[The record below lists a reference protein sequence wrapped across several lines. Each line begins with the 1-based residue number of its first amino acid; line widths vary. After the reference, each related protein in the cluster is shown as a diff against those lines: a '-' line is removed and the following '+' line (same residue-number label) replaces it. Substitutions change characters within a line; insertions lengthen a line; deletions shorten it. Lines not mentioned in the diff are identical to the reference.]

1 MLPKPDQPCKNN
13 IAVITI
19 GNVQVMAGGNP
30 PSKVK
35 LTCGSQWKWNYS
47 AKAGQPNCAAIMTV
61 GNRIKI
67 SYDVAESTSFPGT
80 MMKFINEAVPA
91 APGELDSWDSKEPWT
106 GGNTGSGNSTSSNL
120 STASAP
126 SPAGDKYRTP
136 VQMQRSDVLRSV
148 ATLQA
153 GSGIDMETF
162 LNDCDKALAWA
173 DTAADASFPVADGL
187 SNTVAGSDEGLG
199 VGGAASLPPLSGLA
213 SIAVPNGP
221 DADDD
226 IPF

>member
-106 GGNTGSGNSTSSNL
+106 GGNTGSGNSTSRTSPPPRPPRPPVT
-120 STASAP
+120 STVPRCRCSAP
-126 SPAGDKYRTP
+126 TCCVRSPRF
-136 VQMQRSDVLRSV
+136 R
-148 ATLQA
+148 
-153 GSGIDMETF
+153 
-162 LNDCDKALAWA
+162 
-173 DTAADASFPVADGL
+173 PVAA
-187 SNTVAGSDEGLG
+187 STWRPSSMTVTRPSRGQTRRLMPAFQSLMDSAIQSLG
-199 VGGAASLPPLSGLA
+199 AMKVSESEELRAFRL
-213 SIAVPNGP
+213 
-221 DADDD
+221 
-226 IPF
+226 